1 MALALVSER
10 KMSFDA
16 ESDFLILNEFSHS
29 WHSTGLCL
37 FLIGFVKI
45 DPSSAPNQLKLIY

>member
-1 MALALVSER
+1 
-10 KMSFDA
+10 MSFDA
-16 ESDFLILNEFSHS
+16 AADFLILNEFSHS

-45 DPSSAPNQLKLIY
+45 DPSSAPYQLNFIYS